1 MIVNIPAPRLLPTTI
16 TVMAALLMFKSGILL
31 LAAVTHHGKPDSAMM
46 AVANAASTEHN
57 TSHAPEHGGGKAPE
71 HAPEHGKESAKPP
84 APAEAKAVPAVP
96 EGPPPVS
103 ESERALLQDLRQR
116 RQELDARADA
126 VKTRESML
134 AAAEQKF
141 ASRVNEL
148 QTLQKKL
155 EGLDAAQKQKEEAGW
170 QGLVKV
176 YEAMKPKDAATILN
190 DLQMPVLLQV
200 IDRMKDAKAAAVM
213 AAMSPEKARDLTAEL
228 AQLRTA
234 RPGQATNQAGG

>member
-1 MIVNIPAPRLLPTTI
+1 MIVNIRAPRLLPTTI

-46 AVANAASTEHN
+46 AAANAASTEHS
-57 TSHAPEHGGGKAPE
+57 TSHASEHGAAK
-71 HAPEHGKESAKPP
+71 APEHGKEPAKTPP
-84 APAEAKAVPAVP
+84 AAAPAEAKVP

-148 QTLQKKL
+148 QTLQRKL
-155 EGLDAAQKQKEEAGW
+155 EGLDATQKQKEEAGW

-213 AAMSPEKARDLTAEL
+213 AAMSPDKARDLTAEL
-228 AQLRTA
+228 AQMRTA